1 MGVKSDIQRLVG
13 KALKPYYRR
22 DYVSKDEYTD
32 INRSI
37 SRMLYERAGDS
48 ETLEDDAKTDLATVA
63 KEEVQKA
70 ISSLRKQKQKDE
82 SSADGSS

>member
-1 MGVKSDIQRLVG
+1 MG

-48 ETLEDDAKTDLATVA
+48 EALEDDAKADLATVA

>member
-1 MGVKSDIQRLVG
+1 MG

-32 INRSI
+32 INRSV

-48 ETLEDDAKTDLATVA
+48 ETLEDDAKEDLATIA
-63 KEEVQKA
+63 KEEVQKSIA
-70 ISSLRKQKQKDE
+70 TLKKQKQKDE

>member
-1 MGVKSDIQRLVG
+1 MG
-13 KALKPYYRR
+13 KALKPYYHR

-48 ETLEDDAKTDLATVA
+48 ETLENDAKADLATVA

-70 ISSLRKQKQKDE
+70 ISSLRKKKQKDE